1 MIEVYGGDSPNVI
14 KVLIA
19 LQELGL
25 DYARLP
31 LDIMTGE
38 QFQPAFLTLN
48 PNSKI
53 PTIVDHAPADGG
65 EPLAVFE
72 SGAILLYLA
81 EKVGALLPQEPRA
94 RSQVQAWLMWQM
106 AGQGPMA
113 GQAGHFRNYAPEKI
127 PYGIQRY
134 SKEIAR
140 LYGVLDARLAGREFV
155 AGDYSIA
162 DIACWPWILFRSHHG
177 IVLEDY
183 PEVARWFAALRARPA
198 VERAMVG
205 IEVQEPQ
212 TFDEETK
219 RILFNIG
226 KE

>member
-19 LQELGL
+19 LEELGL
-25 DYARLP
+25 DYARRP
-31 LDIMTGE
+31 LDIMKGE
-38 QFQPAFLTLN
+38 QFTPAFVALN

-53 PTIVDHAPADGG
+53 PTIVDDEPADGG
-65 EPLAVFE
+65 APLAVFE
-72 SGAILLYLA
+72 SGAILLYHA
-81 EKVGALLPQEPRA
+81 EKTGALLPVEPRA

-140 LYGVLDARLAGREFV
+140 LYGVLDARLKDREFV

-177 IVLEDY
+177 IELEDY
-183 PEVARWFAALRARPA
+183 LEVARWFRALQLRPA
-198 VERAMVG
+198 VEWAMTG
-205 IEVQEPQ
+205 IEVAPPQ
-212 TFDEETK
+212 SFDEETK

-226 KE
+226 KA